1 MLIKSSWIGG
11 IQDRDRRLQKRESRS
26 SSFNMMNPMQFVS
39 INTEVQLSLEKR
51 FYSCNL
57 PNGAHLTFKS
67 IPGNFIEF
75 WLIGKRINRFI
86 KL

>member
-1 MLIKSSWIGG
+1 
-11 IQDRDRRLQKRESRS
+11 
-26 SSFNMMNPMQFVS
+26 MMNPMQFVS
-39 INTEVQLSLEKR
+39 INTEVQLSPERK

-67 IPGNFIEF
+67 IPGNSIEF
-75 WLIGKRINRFI
+75 KLIGKRINGFL